1 MSQHFEQLSRSQKL
15 LKSLFKFIPKSDHV
29 KRILD
34 TMREFNSL
42 ILERKNFEKLFAMIK
57 NNKIDRSL
65 LPLIIK
71 DLNK

>member
-1 MSQHFEQLSRSQKL
+1 MLRSL
-15 LKSLFKFIPKSDHV
+15 LKVIPQNDHV

-42 ILERKNFEKLFAMIK
+42 ILERKNFQKLFLMIK

-65 LPLIIK
+65 LPSIIK